1 MDFDFAFAPQ
11 LPVWLIVAIAAV
23 TGILVIAG
31 LWRGVRGA
39 WVRAI
44 AWAVVVLALFN
55 PAILFEEREALK
67 SVVAVITDESG
78 SQKLDGR
85 DADSVALRE
94 ALVDRIGRLDAFE
107 VREIA
112 AGDQI
117 STSTD
122 VSTALFGALRSAFQD
137 VPPDQVAGAV
147 FITDGQVHDIPE
159 SLSSIGINAPVHALI
174 TGREDE
180 RDRRIVIDSAP
191 RFGVVDESFQI
202 DFRVLEHG
210 YGQPGAPVDVS
221 IFADGELLTV
231 ERVQPGETTS
241 FVADV
246 PHGGKNIFEFQV
258 EVDEDEIADVNNRAF
273 VTINGIRDNL
283 RVLLVSGEPHAG
295 ERTWRNLL
303 KSDPSVDLVHFT
315 ILRPPEKQD
324 GTPINQLSLIAF
336 PTREL
341 FVQKIDEFDLIIF
354 DRYSRRGVLPILY
367 FENIA
372 RYVRDGGALMIA
384 AGPELG
390 DIGSIASPLADVM
403 PAMPDGTKIEA
414 KFKPQISE
422 EGRKHPVTRQLDGW
436 REDEPDWGSWFR
448 VVGSTQVTGNTVMV
462 GKDEAPLLVLERAG
476 EGRIALFLSDHPW
489 LWARGFEGGGPHVQ
503 LLRRAAHWLMKEPEL
518 DEERLVATSQGR
530 TVTVERQTLGDRPGE
545 VTITGPGEEEY
556 VVTLE
561 EVDAGKWRGETEVE
575 RFGLHAAANEDLTAL
590 THVGPANPREYGEV
604 VSTPELLRPVLEEG
618 RGSSR
623 RATASTPPRI
633 VAVRTGA
640 NSAGQGWI
648 GFEDRKA
655 SLLKGVDR
663 VSLFSGLLGLAL
675 LLAAFAAM
683 WGREGR

>member
-1 MDFDFAFAPQ
+1 MDFNLAFAPQ
-11 LPVWLIVAIAAV
+11 LPLWLIAAIGTV
-23 TGILVIAG
+23 TGLLVLAG
-31 LWRGVRGA
+31 LWQGVRGA
-39 WVRAI
+39 WMRAF
-44 AWAVVVLALFN
+44 AWAIVLFALFN
-55 PAILFEEREALK
+55 PALLFEEREALK

-85 DADSVALRE
+85 DEASVALRE
-94 ALVDRIGRLDAFE
+94 ALVNRIGRLDAFE
-107 VREIA
+107 VREIS
-112 AGDQI
+112 AGDLI

-159 SLSSIGINAPVHALI
+159 SLASIGINAPVHALI

-180 RDRRIVIDSAP
+180 KDRRVVIDSAP

-202 DFRVLEHG
+202 DFRVLEYG
-210 YGQPGAPVDVS
+210 YGDNGPPVDVS
-221 IFADGELLTV
+221 IFADGELLTEETV
-231 ERVQPGETTS
+231 LPGETSS

-246 PHGGKNIFEFQV
+246 PHGGKNIFEFR
-258 EVDEDEIADVNNRAF
+258 VDADADEIAEVNNRAF

-422 EGRKHPVTRQLDGW
+422 EGQKHPVTRQLDGW
-436 REDEPDWGSWFR
+436 REEDPDWGSWFR
-448 VVGSTQVTGNTVMV
+448 LVGSAQVTGNTVMV
-462 GKDEAPLLVLERAG
+462 GKDDAPLLVLERAG

-518 DEERLVATSQGR
+518 DEERLTATSQGKN
-530 TVTVERQTLGDRPGE
+530 VVVERQTLGENPGE
-545 VTITGPGEEEY
+545 AMITGPGGLEY
-556 VVTLE
+556 SVTLE

-575 RFGLHAAANEDLTAL
+575 NFGLYSAANDDLTAL

-604 VSTPELLRPVLEEG
+604 VSTAALLRPALEQG

-623 RATASTPPRI
+623 RATASNPPRI
-633 VAVRTGA
+633 VAVRAGA
-640 NSAGQGWI
+640 NAAGQGWI

-655 SLLKGVDR
+655 SLLKGVNR